1 MVGAGV
7 LDSAVSAI
15 DVAWR
20 SWRSGLAGC
29 LPRTLADKGLADE
42 CLAERECL
50 ADECLAEEGL
60 VGSARLEVLAGS
72 AESIIMTSESAR
84 GAVDITLRGVLDGL
98 GEDVHEEDELE
109 EDVLE
114 DILEFDDE
122 ELIIYIF
129 TGKISS
135 YLCTFFHSLYTWPLW
150 SV

>member
-1 MVGAGV
+1 MVGAWV
-7 LDSAVSAI
+7 LDSEVSAI

-29 LPRTLADKGLADE
+29 LLRALADKGLADE
-42 CLAERECL
+42 CFGERECL
-50 ADECLAEEGL
+50 VDECLAEEGL
-60 VGSARLEVLAGS
+60 VGSARLGVLAGS

-84 GAVDITLRGVLDGL
+84 GTEDRTLRGVLDGL
-98 GEDVHEEDELE
+98 AEDEHEEDELE

-135 YLCTFFHSLYTWPLW
+135 YLCTFFHSLYTCPLW
-150 SV
+150 LV